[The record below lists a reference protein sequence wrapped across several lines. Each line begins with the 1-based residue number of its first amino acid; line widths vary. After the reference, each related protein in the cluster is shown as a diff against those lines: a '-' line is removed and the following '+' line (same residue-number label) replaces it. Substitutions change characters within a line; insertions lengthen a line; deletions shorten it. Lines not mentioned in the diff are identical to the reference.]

1 MRQFR
6 FGVQASSPTQTGL
19 EWQEIARKAES
30 LGFSTLFVPDHLDDG
45 QFSPIVAMTAAA
57 MATRTLRVGS
67 LVFDN
72 DYRHPVLLA
81 REMATLDLISEGRLE
96 VGMGA
101 GWRRSDYEQSGIH
114 YDPPGVRIS
123 RLSEAV
129 EIMVSLWRE
138 GTATL
143 EGQHYSVNG
152 AVGLP
157 KPYAP
162 QGPPLIIGGG
172 GRKILDLAARYA
184 QIVGINPS
192 LSAGV
197 IGTEVARTVGPEN
210 FLERVAWVKESAGNR
225 FEEIEL
231 QCLTLVA
238 QARDNGYS
246 WLSEVAPAFG
256 VTADQAMASPI
267 VLVGTVSEIIETLE
281 LRRQQ
286 FGFSYWVIHQQEM
299 EAFAPVVAA
308 LNGK

>member
-1 MRQFR
+1 MRRFR
-6 FGVQASSPTQTGL
+6 FGVQASGPAKTGR

-30 LGFSTLFVPDHLDDG
+30 FGFSTLFVPDHLDDG
-45 QFSPIVAMTAAA
+45 QLSPIVAMTAAA
-57 MATRTLRVGS
+57 TATTALRVGS

-101 GWRRSDYEQSGIH
+101 GWRRTDYEQSGIQ
-114 YDPPGVRIS
+114 YDSPGVRIA

-129 EIMVSLWRE
+129 GIMTSLWKD
-138 GTATL
+138 GTATFA
-143 EGQHYSVNG
+143 GQHYSVTG

-157 KPYAP
+157 KPYS
-162 QGPPLIIGGG
+162 QGGPPLIIGGG

-184 QIVGINPS
+184 QIVGVNPS

-197 IGTEVARTVGPEN
+197 IGVEVAKTVGPEQ

-231 QCLTLVA
+231 QCLTVVA
-238 QARDNGYS
+238 NVTDNGYS

-256 VTADQAMASPI
+256 VTIDEAMDVPI
-267 VLVGTVSEIIETLE
+267 VLVGSVNEIVEALE
-281 LRRQQ
+281 LRRQR
-286 FGFSYWVIHQQEM
+286 FGFSYWVIHQHEM
-299 EAFAPVVAA
+299 EAFAPIVAA

>member
-1 MRQFR
+1 MRRFR
-6 FGVQASSPTQTGL
+6 FGVQVSGPARTGR

-57 MATRTLRVGS
+57 TATTTLRVGS

-72 DYRHPVLLA
+72 DYRHPVPLA

-101 GWRRSDYEQSGIH
+101 GWRRSDYEQSGIK
-114 YDPPGVRIS
+114 YDPPGVRIA

-129 EIMVSLWRE
+129 GIMVSLWKD
-138 GTATL
+138 GTSTFTG
-143 EGQHYSVNG
+143 EHYSVAG

-157 KPYAP
+157 KPYSHG
-162 QGPPLIIGGG
+162 GPSLIIGGG

-197 IGTEVARTVGPEN
+197 VGAEVAKTVGPEQ

-231 QCLTLVA
+231 QCLTVVA
-238 QARDNGYS
+238 NVTDNGYS

-256 VTADQAMASPI
+256 VTVDEAMDIPI
-267 VLVGTVSEIIETLE
+267 VLVGSVNEIVEALE
-281 LRRQQ
+281 LRRQR
-286 FGFSYWVIHQQEM
+286 FGFNYWVIHQQEM